1 MAKFYKERAENKAN
15 ISHGHLFFRSYALAY
30 PFMLGSIILLDF
42 FCCLFVFLFG
52 LRIFQLSYLFV
63 NDYQEHLNENPRNW
77 KYRTDTTINLA
88 SSLPVFANTS
98 WIVFIS
104 SRLHFCT
111 TSALCMLRPLATRCH
126 GHMLQRHSTY
136 NHSPLRKML
145 SRLEIHFNLWHF
157 YNFQRI
163 RSTDLQF
170 CYDIILTVIR
180 VKMMDDRG
188 IYV

>member
-88 SSLPVFANTS
+88 SSLLVFANTS

-111 TSALCMLRPLATRCH
+111 TSALCMLRPFATRCH

-145 SRLEIHFNLWHF
+145 SRLEIHF
-157 YNFQRI
+157 I
-163 RSTDLQF
+163 
-170 CYDIILTVIR
+170 
-180 VKMMDDRG
+180 
-188 IYV
+188 

>member
-1 MAKFYKERAENKAN
+1 
-15 ISHGHLFFRSYALAY
+15 
-30 PFMLGSIILLDF
+30 MLGSIILLDF

-111 TSALCMLRPLATRCH
+111 TSALCMLRPFATRCH

-136 NHSPLRKML
+136 NHSPLRRML
-145 SRLEIHFNLWHF
+145 SGLKILFFSWHSSHYSTFNVWYLYYRYQTNWNLYIAWRPGLDENIVCF
-157 YNFQRI
+157 
-163 RSTDLQF
+163 
-170 CYDIILTVIR
+170 
-180 VKMMDDRG
+180 
-188 IYV
+188 